1 MATTPRVRTRPSL
14 SPVYLSVAEQVSR
27 VGTLS
32 RSHFGSNRWR
42 LALEE
47 SRSDLASVP
56 TLREARKEIYS
67 LPDKQVLPTGSG
79 AHLASLVVAVQEKV
93 TAQATRACSSEGP

>member
-1 MATTPRVRTRPSL
+1 VATTPRVRTRPSL
-14 SPVYLSVAEQVSR
+14 SPVCLSVAEQVGL
-27 VGTLS
+27 VGALS
-32 RSHFGSNRWR
+32 RSHVGSNRWR
-42 LALEE
+42 LALEG

-67 LPDKQVLPTGSG
+67 LHGKQELPTGSG
-79 AHLASLVVAVQEKV
+79 AHLASLAVAVQEKV